1 MVPYLRQTM
10 VMTSLTRDQL
20 GDPRLVRLA
29 DTVTGQTQ
37 AGIDQRQGWLD
48 QRGLSAHGH
57 SHQQV
62 DTRHQT
68 DRERLT
74 RLGGHALDRAFAQ
87 VMTTRARTGSR
98 LAANQ
103 ARAGGLPE
111 VRQFARQLQ
120 IAQQHQLQQ
129 LRSWQH
135 TAGNR

>member
-1 MVPYLRQTM
+1 M

-29 DTVTGQTQ
+29 DTVTRQTQ
-37 AGIDQRQGWLD
+37 AGIDQLQGWLD

-62 DTRHQT
+62 DTRRQT
-68 DRERLT
+68 DLERLT
-74 RLGGHALDRAFAQ
+74 RRRGRALDQAFAQ

-98 LAANQ
+98 LAANE
-103 ARAGGLPE
+103 ARAGGQPE

-120 IAQQHQLQQ
+120 IAQHHQLQQ
-129 LRSWQH
+129 LTSWQH